1 MITAGKLTVSIV
13 MSLIIRTIQ
22 LFEHTPLFPN
32 VIQAFKHGVG
42 TGGVR
47 GGQGPPQ
54 YFSLRHY

>member
-42 TGGVR
+42 TGEVR
-47 GGQGPPQ
+47 GGQGPP
-54 YFSLRHY
+54 SILA